1 MKTQLSSL
9 AIAVLVTGGASF
21 ARADLLSN
29 GNLDSVAVGPQT
41 LATPVGWQVT
51 ATLSS
56 TGAFNDGCSSEMFA
70 NVVDPGGY
78 GLFFKPF
85 QGSGTNLLT
94 VNFYQD
100 NSATAGQSYLFS
112 GWAGAEANYS
122 GLVGGSPTMSLFYIQ
137 FLNAANTVIG
147 GATLDL
153 AAAGLG
159 VANGQPFN
167 YKLYSLMATAPLGTV
182 TIRTGAE
189 MINALANPAGGG
201 QAFVVDGFSLLV
213 PEPSMLSLAGLGLA
227 GLIAARRRK

>member
-1 MKTQLSSL
+1 MKKQLTSL
-9 AIAVLVTGGASF
+9 AITVLLAGGASL

-41 LATPVGWQVT
+41 LATPVGWQVN
-51 ATLSS
+51 ATLQASG
-56 TGAFNDGCSSEMFA
+56 TFLDGCSSETFA

-78 GLFFKPF
+78 GLFFKAF
-85 QGSGTNLLT
+85 QGSPTNTLT

-100 NSATAGQSYLFS
+100 NPASAGLNYIFS

-122 GLVGGSPTMSLFYIQ
+122 GLIAGGPTISEFYIQ
-137 FLNAANTVIG
+137 FLNSANAVIG
-147 GATLDL
+147 STTLDL

-159 VANGQPFN
+159 VVNGQPFN
-167 YKLYSLMATAPLGTV
+167 YKLYSLSAMAPAGTV

-189 MINALANPAGGG
+189 MINGFANPAGGG
-201 QAFVVDGFSLLV
+201 QAFVVDGFSLVV
-213 PEPSMLSLAGLGLA
+213 PEPSILSLAGLGLA